1 MKIKELAEKYNDYII
16 EQRRYFH
23 QYPELSLQ
31 EVKTTKTIASEL
43 EKMGIEVS
51 YFDGITGCVGLL
63 KGAKPGSTVL
73 LRADIDG
80 LTVHEQTGLPFQ
92 SKCDGKMHACGH
104 DCHISMQLGA
114 AKILSELKDEL
125 CGNVKFFFQP
135 AEELAVGAKICIEKG
150 VLDNVSAC
158 YGMHI
163 WGEVDCPK
171 INIASGERM
180 ASCDT
185 FKLKIKGTSAH
196 GSAPHLGKD
205 AILAASAIIMNLQ
218 SIASRTNDPLNAL
231 VITIGTFNGGQRF
244 NIIADSVE
252 LEGAARTFSKKF
264 RMEIEEIIRN
274 IAESTAKA
282 YGCTAELSYQYLAA
296 SVINE
301 DENLVKTA
309 QNAAS
314 SLYGED
320 ILVDFDKLT
329 GSEDFSELMEKVP
342 SVYAFLGARS
352 EKTEGS
358 GYSNHHEKFTPDED
372 ALHHGAAIAAQFA
385 YDYLKNESEK

>member
-1 MKIKELAEKYNDYII
+1 MKIKQLAEKYNDYIV
-16 EQRRYFH
+16 EKRRYFH

-31 EVKTTKTIASEL
+31 EVETTKAIATEL

-51 YFDGITGCVGLL
+51 YFDDMTGCVGLL
-63 KGAKPGSTVL
+63 KGGKPGKTVL
-73 LRADIDG
+73 LRSDIDA

-92 SKCDGKMHACGH
+92 SKCEGKMHACGH

-114 AKILSELKDEL
+114 AKILSELKEEL

-135 AEELAVGAKICIEKG
+135 AEELAVGAKMAIERG
-150 VLDNVSAC
+150 VLNDVSAC

-163 WGEVDCPK
+163 WGQVDCPK

-180 ASCDT
+180 ACCDI
-185 FKLKIKGTSAH
+185 FKLKVTGTAAH

-218 SIASRTNDPLNAL
+218 SIVSRTNDPLNAL
-231 VITIGTFNGGQRF
+231 VLTLGTFNGGQRF

-252 LEGAARTFSKKF
+252 LEGAVRTFSRKF
-264 RMEIEEIIRN
+264 RMEAEQTIRE
-274 IAESTAKA
+274 IAELTAKA
-282 YGCTAELSYQYLAA
+282 YGCSAELSYSYLA
-296 SVINE
+296 SPIINDNE
-301 DENLVKTA
+301 DLVKTA
-309 QNAAS
+309 QNAAV

-320 ILVDFDKLT
+320 ILVDYEKLT
-329 GSEDFSELMEKVP
+329 GSEDFSELMDKVP
-342 SVYAFLGARS
+342 GVYAFLGARS

-385 YDYLKNESEK
+385 YDYLKKNCTK